1 MRLLVNK
8 SKKLRDLN
16 NPSSWGIEPESSFLK
31 RYKVVSEE
39 KMSFLFYA
47 PKEENEVEEKDETF
61 FPVFEGRDEELF
73 CKWSKKGE
81 VVSVGGK

>member
-1 MRLLVNK
+1 M
-8 SKKLRDLN
+8 
-16 NPSSWGIEPESSFLK
+16 
-31 RYKVVSEE
+31 VSEE

-73 CKWSKKGE
+73 CK
-81 VVSVGGK
+81 